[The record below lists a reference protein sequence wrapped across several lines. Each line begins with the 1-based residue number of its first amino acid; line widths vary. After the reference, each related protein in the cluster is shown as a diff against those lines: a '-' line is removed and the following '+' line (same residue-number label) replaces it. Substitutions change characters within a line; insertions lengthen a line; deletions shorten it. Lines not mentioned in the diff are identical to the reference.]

1 MTRRILAFLCA
12 FVMLLSF
19 SCVQA
24 EDAESIQS
32 STSESFSQFYRI
44 PEQIYYRGDMVIHG
58 YLKGADTSSVP
69 LDFAYVLTSMPYIIL
84 NKPTSWDV
92 TITGGQAPY
101 SCTVVLA
108 HQADLS
114 MDQFNSP
121 WDVVYWFD
129 LEDDTFD
136 YTFTE
141 AGRYFW
147 EFRVMDENGEFFSF
161 QTRIYEAYTE
171 EDESDET
178 TVVGKVNAII
188 DEYITE
194 DMSDYTRALVLH
206 DWLIYNA
213 TYDYDDPRIYDAYGV
228 LLEGTGVCDSYARAY
243 LMLCT
248 AAGLECMYISGTAG
262 DDPDPNNWGNHG
274 WNMVKLNG
282 SWYHVD
288 CTWDDPN
295 EGGYECHDYFCVD
308 DETMARDHRWNKPD
322 DVFDSEGYLPP
333 DAEGGEFE
341 DDGTS
346 ADTANYHFTFS
357 TVDEFSAGIDQ
368 LVAAGIF
375 YNTIYAKYT
384 GTENLA
390 SFYYDTYQ
398 PWTGEKMNELFAAG
412 YIKPGEYYS
421 TGIENGLF
429 YFELPW
435 KTPTSNVR
443 LSESTLRLS
452 IGEES
457 ILVPVCTPE
466 DAALTWTSSDP
477 SIATVTGSVD
487 PTLGAMAVIT
497 GVSAGEVTITVSIAS
512 GNSDSVTVTVL
523 PAHSPDFGFNTAT
536 DSEGVTL
543 SWEDIP
549 GVTEYR
555 IYRRYNGIDTLLDTT
570 ASTRVYMGKDQL
582 PSDVQQELYI
592 VGVRLVGNKEV
603 FTYTS
608 EPITYGKLTL
618 RYNATLPR
626 SLTVIE
632 DEAFEGNTSLT
643 SLKIPGTVKRIG
655 EDAFEGCTN
664 LTTIRIPASVT
675 YIGEDAFED
684 CPLQYAE
691 VSPGSY
697 AEEWLLEH
705 FPNITLVH

>member
-1 MTRRILAFLCA
+1 MTRRIISLLCA

-19 SCVQA
+19 STVLA
-24 EDAESIQS
+24 EDADNIQS
-32 STSESFSQFYRI
+32 TTSESFSQFYRI
-44 PEQIYYRGDMVIHG
+44 PETIYYKGDMVIHG
-58 YLKGADTSSVP
+58 YLKGADTSVVP
-69 LDFAYVLTSMPYIIL
+69 LELAYVLTSMPYIIL
-84 NKPTSWDV
+84 NTPTSWDV

-101 SCTVVLA
+101 TCQVILA
-108 HQADLS
+108 HQPDLS
-114 MDQFNSP
+114 MDQFNDP
-121 WDVVYWFD
+121 WDVIHWFNLD
-129 LEDDTFD
+129 GDSFE

-194 DMSDYTRALVLH
+194 DMSDYTRALILH

-262 DDPDPNNWGNHG
+262 NDPDPENWGAHG

-295 EGGYECHDYFCVD
+295 EGGYERHDYFCVD

-322 DVFDSEGYLPP
+322 DAFDSDGYLPP

-341 DDGTS
+341 DDGS
-346 ADTANYHFTFS
+346 SSDSSSYHFTFS
-357 TVDEFSAGIDQ
+357 TLDEFSAGIDN

-375 YNTIYAKYT
+375 YDTIYAKYT
-384 GTENLA
+384 GTENPT
-390 SFYYDTYQ
+390 SFYYNSYH
-398 PWTGEKMNELFAAG
+398 PWTGEKMSELFAAG
-412 YIKPGEYYS
+412 YIKPGSYYS

-435 KTPTSNVR
+435 KTPTAYIRIDETS
-443 LSESTLRLS
+443 LRLS

-457 ILVPVCTPE
+457 VIAVSSLYPE
-466 DAALTWTSSDP
+466 NAALTWKSNDP
-477 SIATVTGSVD
+477 SIATVTGAN
-487 PTLGAMAVIT
+487 TTATIT
-497 GVSAGEVTITVSIAS
+497 GVSAGEVTITVTSQA
-512 GNSDSVTVTVL
+512 GGSDSVTVTVL
-523 PAHSPDFGFNTAT
+523 PAHRPDFGFNTAT

-543 SWEDIP
+543 SWEAIP

-555 IYRRYNGIDTLLDTT
+555 IYRRYNGVDTLLDTT
-570 ASTRVYMGKDQL
+570 ISNRVYMGKDQL
-582 PSDVQQELYI
+582 PSNVQQELYI
-592 VGVRLVGNKEV
+592 VGVRVVGNKEV

-618 RYNATLPR
+618 HYNATLPR
-626 SLTVIE
+626 ALTVIDE
-632 DEAFEGNTSLT
+632 EAFEGNTSLT
-643 SLKIPGTVKRIG
+643 SVKIPGTVKLIG
-655 EDAFEGCTN
+655 EDAFKGCTN
-664 LTTIRIPASVT
+664 LTTIRIPASVS

-691 VSPGSY
+691 VDEGSY

-705 FPNITLVH
+705 FPNITLVY